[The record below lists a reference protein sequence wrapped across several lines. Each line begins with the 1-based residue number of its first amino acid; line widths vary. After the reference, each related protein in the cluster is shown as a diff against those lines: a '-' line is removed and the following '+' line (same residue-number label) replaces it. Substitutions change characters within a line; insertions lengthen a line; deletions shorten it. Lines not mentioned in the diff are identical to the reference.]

1 MARARLR
8 PMFTRSFAP
17 GDGLMRG
24 PIRVIVVGLVT
35 TLIAGSAPAAD
46 TCYVSVFTA
55 ESVPFRSTHTH
66 TFVVA
71 VWVPESGPA
80 DVAHISWFPANMRQR
95 GLTLLPEPG
104 TNLGL
109 ADTFAVCRAR
119 GMRVSLWGPYRAE
132 PELFDI
138 INRQAAHLESGRVL
152 YKPTDNVYPSDVAAN
167 CYHAIWRPVAPC
179 RKYSGLF
186 NCGDVTGGNTVRLFS
201 PWLIDPCRTHDTVL
215 EVFVPAGEPVVR
227 RAFDDRPT
235 RVDSI
240 RSAVGR

>member
-1 MARARLR
+1 MVSR
-8 PMFTRSFAP
+8 PFAP

-24 PIRVIVVGLVT
+24 PIRVIVVGLVSV
-35 TLIAGSAPAAD
+35 LIAGSAPAAD
-46 TCYVSVFTA
+46 AYFVSIFTA
-55 ESVPFRSTHTH
+55 EPVPFRSTHTH

-71 VWVPESGPA
+71 VRVPASGPA
-80 DVAHISWFPANMRQR
+80 DVTHISWFPANLRQR
-95 GLTLLPEPG
+95 GLTLCPEPG
-104 TNLGL
+104 TNLGIT
-109 ADTFAVCRAR
+109 DTFAICRAR
-119 GMRVSLWGPYRAE
+119 EMRISLWGPYRAE

-138 INRQAAHLESGRVL
+138 IRRQAAYLESGRVL

-186 NCGDVTGGNTVRLFS
+186 NCGDVSGGTTVRLFR
-201 PWLIDPCRTHDTVL
+201 PWLIDPCQTHDAIL
-215 EVFVPAGEPVVR
+215 EVFGPAGESVVR
-227 RAFDDRPT
+227 RAFDDRPR